1 MLEDLNSLSSQ
12 GSDSRNKAPKE
23 AWRPQLELDADGG
36 YFVSTPRPEEVTNA
50 EDLLAEFDLDPKDWI
65 VVSVRRSKWE
75 GGRSGEWL
83 NSYRVSLK
91 PRSYRGTMLDA
102 SELGKEIKRWRPP
115 KSAKPSTGELTAL
128 YAIGDTQWG
137 KDAGDGTEGTVRRV
151 RLALNDALARQQ
163 EIKKRGVGPI
173 ALAQMGD
180 CVEGTVSQ
188 SGRIMG
194 RLDLDLTSQI
204 RVGRRVLLEWVK
216 AFAPL
221 TNELI
226 IPVVPGNHD
235 ETTRQVLV
243 DPVDSWQVEI
253 VQQVLD
259 ICNENPDLQHV
270 QGRFPQRDN
279 TTLAVNHSGTMVGY
293 AHGHQVRDP
302 QKWWAGQALGSPDT
316 GVGASDVLITAHY
329 HHYAVKNFNHRLWV
343 QTPTLDGGSMWFADR
358 TGMGSN
364 TPSGIVS
371 MVVGEGYDPRRDL
384 VVLGGGR

>member
-1 MLEDLNSLSSQ
+1 MLENLNALSAQ
-12 GSDSRNKAPKE
+12 GSDKNNKPPKE

-36 YFVSTPRPEEVTNA
+36 YFVSTPRPQEVTNA

-102 SELGKEIKRWRPP
+102 SELEKEIKQWRPP
-115 KSAKPSTGELTAL
+115 RSAKPSTGELTAL

-137 KDAGDGTEGTVRRV
+137 KDAGDGTQGTVRRV
-151 RLALNDALARQQ
+151 RLALTDALTRQK
-163 EIKKRGVGPI
+163 EIKGRGVGPI

-180 CVEGTVSQ
+180 CIEGTTSQ
-188 SGRIMG
+188 GGRIMG

-235 ETTRQVLV
+235 ETTRQVIV
-243 DPVDSWQVEI
+243 DPMDSWQVEI

-259 ICNENPDLQHV
+259 ICKENPDLQHV
-270 QGRFPQRDN
+270 QGRFPDRDN

-302 QKWWAGQALGSPDT
+302 QKWWAGQALGSPDV

-343 QTPTLDGGSMWFADR
+343 QTPSLDGGSQWFADR
-358 TGMGSN
+358 TGMGGN

-371 MVVGEGYDPRRDL
+371 MVVGDGYDSRRDL